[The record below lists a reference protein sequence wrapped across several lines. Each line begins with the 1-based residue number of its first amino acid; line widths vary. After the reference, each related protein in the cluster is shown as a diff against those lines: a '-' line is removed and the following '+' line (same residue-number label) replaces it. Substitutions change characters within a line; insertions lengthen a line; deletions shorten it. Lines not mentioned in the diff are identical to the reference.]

1 MASFD
6 SLRPNPY
13 DDADA
18 AVQRFAFLAR
28 AGEVLASSLDY
39 EQTLQD
45 VARLAVP
52 TLGDLCIVDI
62 VEDGVLRR
70 VATAHVAPEKRG
82 LLEELRQRYPASDD
96 SPQPAARVMRS
107 GEPELLESVTPEVVA
122 AHTRSDE
129 HATLIRAIGIRSHLA
144 VPLVA
149 REATVGVIS
158 LGISESDR
166 RYGPQDVAFAQDLA
180 RRAAI
185 AVDNA
190 RLFQLAQAEL
200 EVRQRA
206 EEAARLSEERFR
218 AMMEQSPLSTQILAP
233 TGETL
238 RVNRAWEELWGVSLH
253 QIAEYNIL
261 ADAQLEASGTAP
273 LLRRAFAGEAVHLP
287 EIRYDPNET
296 IPDSSRRADPVRWVR
311 AFAYPVKD
319 AGGTVREV
327 VLVHEDVTDARA
339 GQEKLRSS
347 EERLQRALA
356 AGRMN
361 VWDWDLA
368 RDIVE
373 CSDNAREFWGIDVGS
388 AADFLAV
395 VHPEDQDTLAQAAR
409 TALGEVNYDAEYRL
423 VDRHGRIR
431 WVQSRGR
438 VERAPDG
445 RPIRVLGVTV
455 DVTELKTAEE
465 TTRLL
470 ADAGETLGAS
480 LDYHSTLQNLA
491 RVVVPRLADWFA
503 VDLVTESG
511 ALERVSVHHPQ
522 PARVALA
529 NDLFTRYPPRRSVD
543 HGAWHVIDTGEPEWK
558 AEITDELLE
567 KSAQDPEHLAIL
579 RGLGLRSYICVPLI
593 ARGGPIGALTLVRA
607 ESGRPYKASDVA
619 LATDV
624 ARRAAAAVD
633 NAQLYQR
640 LRAEDRRKDE
650 FLATLAHELR
660 NPLAPLRT
668 GLALL
673 QGSRDR
679 EVIRRTHQIMDRQL
693 GHMVRLIDD
702 LLDLSRVTRGK
713 VQLERERADVRSMV
727 GTATDASRPL
737 IDSAGLELVVRV
749 PETPL
754 LVDADRMRIS
764 QVLSNLLNNAAK
776 FTERGGTVE
785 LDVSEQGSHVEVR
798 VRDTG
803 IGIPR
808 QMLTHIFE
816 MFAQVGDAGA
826 RTQAGLGIGLTLVKR
841 LVELHGGQVWAESE
855 GPGRGSTFVVR
866 LPRTHGAQADADRS
880 HGAAPAGSSQS
891 RRVLVVDD
899 NTDAAETL
907 ATLLSIDGHD
917 VRTAANGPAALEII
931 KDFHP
936 DVAFLDIGL
945 PGMSG
950 YELARRIRAE
960 PRLAGIML
968 VAVTGWGKDEDR
980 CQSKEAGL
988 DHHLTK
994 PVHPREVQA
1003 LVAQCAVRRI
1013 DPIDP

>member
-1 MASFD
+1 MRSLVGLMASSD
-6 SLRPNPY
+6 SSHPNPSA
-13 DDADA
+13 DDGA

-52 TLGDLCIVDI
+52 ALGDLCIVDI

-70 VATAHVAPEKRG
+70 VATTHVAPEKRG

-96 SPQPAARVMRS
+96 SPQPAARVMRA
-107 GEPELLESVTPEVVA
+107 GEPELLASVTPDVVA
-122 AHTRSDE
+122 THTRSE
-129 HATLIRAIGIRSHLA
+129 AHAALIRAIGIRSHLA

-149 REATVGVIS
+149 RGTTLGVIS

-166 RYGPQDVAFAQDLA
+166 QYGPGDVAFAQELA
-180 RRAAI
+180 RRAAL

-190 RLFQLAQAEL
+190 RLYQLAQAEL
-200 EVRQRA
+200 EERQRA

-218 AMMEQSPLSTQILAP
+218 AIMEQSPLSTQILAP

-238 RVNRAWEELWGVSLH
+238 RVNRAWEELWGLSVD
-253 QIAEYNIL
+253 QIAGYNIL
-261 ADAQLEASGTAP
+261 ADAQLEASGIAP

-287 EIRYDPNET
+287 AIRYDPNET
-296 IPDSSRRADPVRWVR
+296 IPDSSRRADPARWVR

-319 AGGTVREV
+319 KNGTVREV

-339 GQEKLRSS
+339 GQEKLRCS
-347 EERLQRALA
+347 EERLQRALV

-368 RDIVE
+368 RDVVE
-373 CSDNAREFWGIDVGS
+373 CSDNAREFWGIEVGS

-395 VHPEDQDTLAQAAR
+395 VHPEDHEMLAQAAR
-409 TALGEVNYDAEYRL
+409 AAIEGEGNYDAEYRL
-423 VDRHGRIR
+423 LEREARIR

-438 VERAPDG
+438 VQRAPDG
-445 RPIRVLGVTV
+445 RPIRLLGVTV

-465 TTRLL
+465 ATRLL

-511 ALERVSVHHPQ
+511 ELERVSVHHPD

-529 NDLFTRYPPRRSVD
+529 NDLFTRYPPRRSVQ
-543 HGAWHVIDTGEPEWK
+543 HGAWHVIDTGEPEWG
-558 AEITDELLE
+558 AEITDDLLKE
-567 KSAQDPEHLAIL
+567 SAQDAEHLDIL
-579 RGLGLRSYICVPLI
+579 RGLGLRSYICVPLV
-593 ARGGPIGALTLVRA
+593 ARGGTIGALTLVRA
-607 ESGRPYKASDVA
+607 ESGRRYKASDVD
-619 LATDV
+619 LAIDV

-673 QGSRDR
+673 QGSKDR
-679 EVIRRTHQIMDRQL
+679 GVVRRTHQIMNRQL

-713 VQLERERADVRSMV
+713 VQIERERVDVRSIV
-727 GTATDASRPL
+727 GTAIEASRPL
-737 IDSAGLELVVRV
+737 IDGAGLELIVRV
-749 PETPL
+749 PETPVI
-754 LVDADRMRIS
+754 VDADPTRIS

-776 FTERGGTVE
+776 FTEREGSVTLE
-785 LDVSEQGSHVEVR
+785 LSEHGSHVDVR
-798 VRDTG
+798 VSDTG

-816 MFAQVGDAGA
+816 MFAQAGEAGA
-826 RTQAGLGIGLTLVKR
+826 HTQTGLGIGLTLVKR

-855 GPGRGSTFVVR
+855 GRGRGSTFVVR
-866 LPRTHGAQADADRS
+866 LPRIHAGEADAKQPHGAEPS
-880 HGAAPAGSSQS
+880 GSLQS

-899 NTDAAETL
+899 NTDAAEML
-907 ATLLSIDGHD
+907 ATLLTIDGHD
-917 VRTAANGPAALEII
+917 VRTAASGPAALEIL
-931 KDFHP
+931 KDFDP
-936 DVAFLDIGL
+936 QVAFLDIGL

-950 YELARRIRAE
+950 YELARRIRADA
-960 PRLAGIML
+960 RLEGITL
-968 VAVTGWGKDEDR
+968 VAVTGWGQDEDR
-980 CQSKEAGL
+980 RQSKEAGL
-988 DHHLTK
+988 DYHLTK
-994 PVHPREVQA
+994 PVDPREVQA
-1003 LVAQCAVRRI
+1003 LVAES
-1013 DPIDP
+1013 

>member
-1 MASFD
+1 MD
-6 SLRPNPY
+6 PY
-13 DDADA
+13 VDPGA

-70 VATAHVAPEKRG
+70 VATAHAAPEKG
-82 LLEELRQRYPASDD
+82 SLLDELRQRYPATAD

-122 AHTRSDE
+122 AHTRSEE

-149 REATVGVIS
+149 RGATLGVIS

-166 RYGPQDVAFAQDLA
+166 RYGPEDVAFAQDLA
-180 RRAAI
+180 RRAAL

-190 RLFQLAQAEL
+190 RLYQLAQAEL
-200 EVRQRA
+200 EERQRA
-206 EEAARLSEERFR
+206 EEAARLSEQRFR
-218 AMMEQSPLSTQILAP
+218 AIMEQSPLSTQIFAP

-238 RVNRAWEELWGVSLH
+238 RVNRAWEELWGVSFH
-253 QIAEYNIL
+253 QIAGYNVL
-261 ADAQLEASGTAP
+261 ADPQLEPTGTAA
-273 LLRRAFAGEAVHLP
+273 LLRRAFTGEAVHLP
-287 EIRYDPNET
+287 AIRYDPNET

-319 AGGTVREV
+319 ASGNVREV

-339 GQEKLRSS
+339 GQEKLRLS

-361 VWDWDLA
+361 VWDWDVE
-368 RDIVE
+368 RGVVE
-373 CSDNAREFWGIDVGS
+373 CSENAREFWGIDIGC
-388 AADFLAV
+388 ATDFLAV
-395 VHPEDQDTLAQAAR
+395 VHPEDQNVLREAAR
-409 TALGEVNYDAEYRL
+409 EALEGAGDYDAEYRL
-423 VDRHGRIR
+423 IDRDGRIR
-431 WVQSRGR
+431 WVQSRGG

-445 RPIRVLGVTV
+445 RPIRLLGVTV

-491 RVVVPRLADWFA
+491 RVVVPRLADWCA

-511 ALERVSVHHPQ
+511 ALERVSVHHSD

-529 NDLFTRYPPRRSVD
+529 NDLLTRYPPRRISARGV
-543 HGAWHVIDTGEPEWK
+543 WHVIDTGEPEWV

-567 KSAQDPEHLAIL
+567 KLAQDSEHLRIL
-579 RGLGLRSYICVPLI
+579 RSLGLRSYICIPLV
-593 ARGGPIGALTLVRA
+593 ARGATIGALTLVRA
-607 ESGRPYKASDVA
+607 ESGRPYKPSDVA

-673 QGSRDR
+673 QGSKDR
-679 EVIRRTHQIMDRQL
+679 EVVRRTHQIMDRQL

-727 GTATDASRPL
+727 GTALDASRPL
-737 IDSAGLELVVRV
+737 IDTAGLELIVRI
-749 PETPL
+749 PETPVI
-754 LVDADRMRIS
+754 VDADPTRIS

-785 LDVSEQGSHVEVR
+785 LDVTEQGSHVEIR
-798 VRDTG
+798 VSDTG
-803 IGIPR
+803 IGIPTE
-808 QMLTHIFE
+808 MLTHIFE
-816 MFAQVGDAGA
+816 MFAQVGDIGA

-866 LPRTHGAQADADRS
+866 LPCTHDGHADAERS
-880 HGAAPAGSSQS
+880 HGAEPAGSLQS

-899 NTDAAETL
+899 NIDAAEML
-907 ATLLSIDGHD
+907 ATLLSLDGHD
-917 VRTAANGPAALEII
+917 VRTAPSGPAALEII

-936 DVAFLDIGL
+936 QVAFLDIGL

-968 VAVTGWGKDEDR
+968 VAVTGWGQDEDR
-980 CQSKEAGL
+980 RQSKEAGL
-988 DHHLTK
+988 DYHLTK
-994 PVHPREVQA
+994 PVDPREVQA
-1003 LVAQCAVRRI
+1003 LVAQS
-1013 DPIDP
+1013 